1 MKLKLKLK
9 KLVFILPFVLFNT
22 NVIADVNSDLN
33 KFFNDMNYSG
43 INYSKGEVWKGQ
55 AAGYLAGGG
64 LYARTGIKN
73 IQLASMSIPSVNAGC
88 GGIDLYLG
96 SFSYIN
102 SEQLTRFVKSIMS
115 NSVGYAFDLALTT
128 LAPTLKQVKDMLQKI
143 SEDIN
148 ATNFSSCQAAQAI
161 VGSIGVKM
169 GASKEYVCNSFGNS
183 NNNFSD
189 WVQSR
194 MECGTGKKADSI
206 VNKSKNNN
214 NYKDLA
220 TMINTNLTWYIINE
234 KSGTTFNND
243 RQLKEFVMTIVG
255 TIVFKEN
262 DVKTVLPSLGR
273 KDVIKALLNGG
284 ETEIYACD
292 EEIKCLNPTRRI
304 IYIDPQNSALNQ
316 RVLKLLQSIML
327 KIEMDSPQLTE
338 DEKNF
343 IESTTIPILKYMID
357 PMSIATTNILIGD
370 ITKHISYDIL
380 YQYLSETIT
389 AFSIATANTDI
400 SEASKNDLQK
410 LIMLSNEQLRDIRG
424 ELNFQENQMLK
435 LEQQMRYIRTQASSN
450 LLAQYMSNYEF

>member
-1 MKLKLKLK
+1 MKSKFLICLLS
-9 KLVFILPFVLFNT
+9 FIFFDT
-22 NVIADVNSDLN
+22 NADVNSDLN

-43 INYSKGEVWKGQ
+43 INYNRGEVWKGQ
-55 AAGYLAGGG
+55 AAGYLVGGG
-64 LYARTGIKN
+64 LYARTGVKN
-73 IQLASMSIPSVNAGC
+73 IQLASISLPSVNAGC

-102 SEQLTRFVKSIMS
+102 SEQITRFTKNVMS
-115 NSVGYAFDLALTT
+115 NSVAYAFDLALTT
-128 LAPTLKQVKDMLQKI
+128 LAPTLKQVKDYLEQLAQAVN
-143 SEDIN
+143 D
-148 ATNFSSCQAAQAI
+148 TNFSSCQAAQAI

-169 GASKEYVCNSFGNS
+169 GASKDYVCNSFGNA

-194 MECGTGKKADSI
+194 MECGTGKKANSI
-206 VNKSKNNN
+206 VNKSQNNQ

-220 TMINTNLTWYIINE
+220 TMNNTNITWYILNE
-234 KSGTTFNND
+234 KSGATFGND

-292 EEIKCLNPTRRI
+292 EEKRCLNPTRRI
-304 IYIDPQNSALNQ
+304 IYIDPNKSALNQ
-316 RVLKLLQSIML
+316 RVLMLLQNIIH
-327 KIEMDSPQLTE
+327 KVEMDSPALSE

-343 IESTTIPILKYMID
+343 IESTSVPIFKYMID
-357 PMSIATTNILIGD
+357 PMSIATTNILLGD

-389 AFSIATANTDI
+389 GFSIALANTDI
-400 SEASKNDLQK
+400 TESTKNDLQE
-410 LIMLSNEQLRDIRG
+410 LVRQSNEQLREIRS

-450 LLAQYMSNYEF
+450 LLSNYLSNYEF